1 MSLFRSP
8 GVLRPHEGGLVRSSM
23 AREVGQYAD
32 RFGLGTG
39 STGWADPNRAE
50 RNGFSVDNGRAGVCG
65 SYGSQP
71 TLVLDKKPDGKHG
84 SEVTHRSVVTS
95 ASVRRSRCD
104 RSARSPATCMSWP
117 TGCRSVECEQ
127 PRWNPPACTGFR
139 CTRSSR
145 PEAFKYLL
153 SMRSTSRMCLAERV
167 TFPTASE
174 SSICIRSVC
183 RRPAF
188 DLPDEICVIRS
199 LWRHRESLVH
209 MAAEH
214 TMHMQKALSQ
224 MNLQLH
230 HVLSDITGLS
240 GLAILCH
247 HWWRTRSG
255 QARQLVQWARQEP
268 AREGREVF
276 GGDYWPEHLFAL
288 RQSLVGLRFYRKLMA
303 EVEVEL
309 QLRTREP
316 KAMQVLLEL
325 AKYPARSFRKRKS
338 LTALGRRFCM

>member
-1 MSLFRSP
+1 
-8 GVLRPHEGGLVRSSM
+8 
-23 AREVGQYAD
+23 
-32 RFGLGTG
+32 
-39 STGWADPNRAE
+39 
-50 RNGFSVDNGRAGVCG
+50 
-65 SYGSQP
+65 
-71 TLVLDKKPDGKHG
+71 
-84 SEVTHRSVVTS
+84 
-95 ASVRRSRCD
+95 
-104 RSARSPATCMSWP
+104 
-117 TGCRSVECEQ
+117 
-127 PRWNPPACTGFR
+127 
-139 CTRSSR
+139 
-145 PEAFKYLL
+145 
-153 SMRSTSRMCLAERV
+153 
-167 TFPTASE
+167 
-174 SSICIRSVC
+174 
-183 RRPAF
+183 
-188 DLPDEICVIRS
+188 
-199 LWRHRESLVH
+199 
-209 MAAEH
+209 
-214 TMHMQKALSQ
+214 MHMQKALSQ

-338 LTALGRRFCM
+338 LTALGRRFCMRGICDKRHIVLRRALSDDARCPSLIQTIPKRGYRLMALPVREFRAEVSGASGSLANVRAAQSQCIDLDPSAEVATDD